1 MTVEISHDIPRNN
14 CNEKLVHASE
24 CGSGLEYRR
33 SSQLMPFWHILAMYL
48 VPCDAGPNHIPS
60 INDGI
65 VGGNVGI
72 GAEVPSGSSTVMCDD
87 SDGPSSC
94 GMDDAGAR
102 RLPIEPINGLPL
114 EKL

>member
-1 MTVEISHDIPRNN
+1 MVEIPHDIPGNN
-14 CNEKLVHASE
+14 CNEKLVYALE

-33 SSQLMPFWHILAMYL
+33 SAKLMPFWHILAMCL
-48 VPCDAGPNHIPS
+48 VPCDAGPKHIPS

-72 GAEVPSGSSTVMCDD
+72 GAEVPSRSGTVMCDG
-87 SDGPSSC
+87 SNGHSSC
-94 GMDDAGAR
+94 GINDAGAG
-102 RLPIEPINGLPL
+102 RLPIEPIIGLPL